1 MTKAQLKKIMEDN
14 YIFGTDW
21 MDAIQ
26 FVQDLLE
33 YQADEL
39 KENEPYATVTINK
52 LEEAIYEVF
61 SLQSYVEDILDGD
74 E

>member
-14 YIFGTDW
+14 YIFNSDW

-33 YQADEL
+33 FQTDEL

-61 SLQSYVEDILDGD
+61 SLQSYVEDVLEGD

>member
-1 MTKAQLKKIMEDN
+1 MTKAELKKIMEDN

-33 YQADEL
+33 HYVDDL

-52 LEEAIYEVF
+52 LEGVIYEVF
-61 SLQSYVEDILDGD
+61 SLQSYVEDILEGD

>member
-1 MTKAQLKKIMEDN
+1 MTKAELKKIMDDN

-61 SLQSYVEDILDGD
+61 SLQSYVEDILEGD

>member
-1 MTKAQLKKIMEDN
+1 MTKAELKKIMEDN

-39 KENEPYATVTINK
+39 KEKEPYATVTIRN

-61 SLQSYVEDILDGD
+61 SLQSYVEDVLEG

>member
-1 MTKAQLKKIMEDN
+1 MTKVQLKKIMEDN
-14 YIFGTDW
+14 YIFNSDW

-33 YQADEL
+33 FQAGEL
-39 KENEPYATVTINK
+39 KEKEPYATVTIRK

-61 SLQSYVEDILDGD
+61 SLQSYVEDIL
-74 E
+74 EEE

>member
-39 KENEPYATVTINK
+39 KENEPYAIVTIRK
-52 LEEAIYEVF
+52 LEDAIYEVF

>member
-1 MTKAQLKKIMEDN
+1 MKKAQLKKIMEDN
-14 YIFGTDW
+14 YIFNSDW

-33 YQADEL
+33 FQVDEL

-61 SLQSYVEDILDGD
+61 SLQSYVEDVLEED

>member
-1 MTKAQLKKIMEDN
+1 MTKAELKKIMEDN

-39 KENEPYATVTINK
+39 KEKEPYATVTIRK
-52 LEEAIYEVF
+52 LEDAIYEVF
-61 SLQSYVEDILDGD
+61 SLQSYVEDILEGD

>member
-61 SLQSYVEDILDGD
+61 SLQSYVEDILEG

>member
-1 MTKAQLKKIMEDN
+1 MTKVQLKKIMEDN

-33 YQADEL
+33 HQADEL
-39 KENEPYATVTINK
+39 KENEPYAIVTIRK
-52 LEEAIYEVF
+52 LEDAIYEVF

>member
-39 KENEPYATVTINK
+39 REKEPYATVTINK

-61 SLQSYVEDILDGD
+61 SLQSYVEDILEG

>member
-1 MTKAQLKKIMEDN
+1 MTKTELKKIMEDN
-14 YIFGTDW
+14 YIFRTDW

-39 KENEPYATVTINK
+39 KEKEPYATVTIRK

-61 SLQSYVEDILDGD
+61 SLQSYVEDVLEG